1 MDGWPS
7 TDTAEVDYVP
17 DDINKYLLFVIIW
30 HWDAINRRRS
40 LESEMEGER
49 RWIPEEAVIERERE
63 RERERES
70 LKMKFDLITS
80 LSVFL
85 CLSVLAAL
93 VFYCYIL
100 RRKWLKKKRAER

>member
-40 LESEMEGER
+40 RESEMEGER

-63 RERERES
+63 REREREEESEDEVWSDHIS
-70 LKMKFDLITS
+70 LRLPLS
-80 LSVFL
+80 LSTGS
-85 CLSVLAAL
+85 LSLL
-93 VFYCYIL
+93 L
-100 RRKWLKKKRAER
+100 LHS